1 MWQRERVSV
10 CECVRVRVCA
20 CVFECMHV
28 CVCVCV
34 LRMHPHCGMR
44 VRIFVP
50 VGCMWLVQR
59 VRDARDHAGV
69 RGISLCVHVSMCRHM
84 RMQCVHACRIHMHA
98 CCAGMDKS
106 MCSIACRIIMCSI
119 MRACVC
125 EMCVCMH
132 ACLLPV
138 LACAWLYA
146 YVCMHS
152 AIRMY
157 ALCVYASNLCS
168 SECREKHACA
178 CL

>member
-1 MWQRERVSV
+1 MHA
-10 CECVRVRVCA
+10 RVC
-20 CVFECMHV
+20 V

-98 CCAGMDKS
+98 CMSDTH
-106 MCSIACRIIMCSI
+106 ACMLRRNGQKHVQHCVQDHHVFNH
-119 MRACVC
+119 ACVR
-125 EMCVCMH
+125 V
-132 ACLLPV
+132 
-138 LACAWLYA
+138 
-146 YVCMHS
+146 
-152 AIRMY
+152 
-157 ALCVYASNLCS
+157 
-168 SECREKHACA
+168 
-178 CL
+178 

>member
-1 MWQRERVSV
+1 LN
-10 CECVRVRVCA
+10 A
-20 CVFECMHV
+20 CTCV

-106 MCSIACRIIMCSI
+106 MCSIVCRIIMCSI

-125 EMCVCMH
+125 VRCAYACMPACYPCLHVHGCMH
-132 ACLLPV
+132 
-138 LACAWLYA
+138 
-146 YVCMHS
+146 
-152 AIRMY
+152 MY
-157 ALCVYASNLCS
+157 ACIRPSACT
-168 SECREKHACA
+168 HCA
-178 CL
+178 CMQAICVHRNVAKNMRVRVFR